1 MSLTATTIE
10 VGTTHQAVVVD
21 NLTRTQIVQYASAS
35 GDYNPLHTDEVFATQ
50 VAGYPSVFAHG
61 MLTMGMTGRMLTD
74 YVGDGRLT
82 EFGGRF
88 TSQVWPGDTL
98 TATATVTAVEERD
111 GVLIA
116 DVVYDPVGG
125 DAYQRST
132 KCIAFEGRILVI
144 GFAGGQIQ
152 SAALN
157 HALVKN
163 YSIVGL
169 HWGLYAKMNPAL
181 MRLPRRAV
189 EARRGRGDQAPGERA
204 LGPRRGCRR
213 SAATRGRHHGRQ
225 GGLCLVNP
233 FAQLGRLERYA
244 GQTTEQTASVD
255 AAVFDYGGVLT
266 TPVRDSIAAWLD
278 RDTID
283 PASFSK
289 AIKMWLARSAPD
301 DTPIRR
307 LEIGELSATE
317 FNVLLAA
324 ELVGKDGG
332 AVTPGDQ
339 LGSMFAEM
347 RPEPVMFDLV
357 QDLKNAGVR
366 VALLSNSWGNTY
378 PRERI
383 DAVFD
388 VVVISGEVSIRKPNP
403 DIFAHALDLL
413 DVRPERVVF
422 IDDAEPNTDGA
433 ARLGMHTI
441 LHTDPDITRT
451 KLARLVPTLETH
463 I

>member
-1 MSLTATTIE
+1 MA
-10 VGTTHQAVVVD
+10 
-21 NLTRTQIVQYASAS
+21 
-35 GDYNPLHTDEVFATQ
+35 PLRVF
-50 VAGYPSVFAHG
+50 
-61 MLTMGMTGRMLTD
+61 
-74 YVGDGRLT
+74 
-82 EFGGRF
+82 
-88 TSQVWPGDTL
+88 
-98 TATATVTAVEERD
+98 
-111 GVLIA
+111 
-116 DVVYDPVGG
+116 
-125 DAYQRST
+125 
-132 KCIAFEGRILVI
+132 
-144 GFAGGQIQ
+144 
-152 SAALN
+152 
-157 HALVKN
+157 
-163 YSIVGL
+163 
-169 HWGLYAKMNPAL
+169 
-181 MRLPRRAV
+181 
-189 EARRGRGDQAPGERA
+189 
-204 LGPRRGCRR
+204 GPFR
-213 SAATRGRHHGRQ
+213 
-225 GGLCLVNP
+225 
-233 FAQLGRLERYA
+233 
-244 GQTTEQTASVD
+244 
-255 AAVFDYGGVLT
+255 
-266 TPVRDSIAAWLD
+266 
-278 RDTID
+278 
-283 PASFSK
+283 
-289 AIKMWLARSAPD
+289 LARSAPD

-441 LHTDPDITRT
+441 LHTDPDITPT